1 MIDIDISFKLSQ
13 VCPDTRLGLIQS
25 DIKYQKN
32 NQILWNE
39 IEKFTY
45 HINSSLN
52 LKQIAQLPVIRH
64 TRDAYL
70 ALGKEPARYRCSAE
84 ALLRRIV
91 SGKELYR
98 VNNIV
103 DIINFISISSQ
114 FSIGCYD
121 FNKLTEPISFDIG
134 KPSEHYKA
142 IGRGMINIENLP
154 VFRDKLGPFGSP
166 TSDSERSMI
175 TAQTN
180 RIMIAIIDFNGK
192 DPLEEAMERTITCL
206 EQYAEAEEVNCYV
219 I

>member
-1 MIDIDISFKLSQ
+1 MIDIKISHKLSQ
-13 VCPDTRLGLIQS
+13 VCSGTRLGLIQS

-32 NQILWNE
+32 NQFLWNE
-39 IEKFTY
+39 IEKLTN
-45 HINSSLN
+45 HIKSSLN

-70 ALGKEPARYRCSAE
+70 TLGKEPARYRCSAE

-134 KPSEHYKA
+134 KPSENYKA

-166 TSDSERSMI
+166 TTDSERSMI

-192 DPLEEAMERTITCL
+192 DPLEEAMERTILCL
-206 EQYAEAEEVNCYV
+206 EQYAEAREINCYV